1 MMSSYSS
8 PSSSSSLAEKAI
20 RASSA
25 HRDSSP
31 PVPTPPKV
39 PVFFENITTLKVPP
53 RDWRTTTCLL
63 QQLRFEVY
71 AVCILEFEIHFHVSR
86 EPFVTEKLR
95 CHHFFPKLTSALLLR
110 RALQLWRI
118 VLLASFKKHVSRFG
132 DSTQGFSRR
141 KVPALYHFY
150 WFQILLYSK
159 LLLRELKM
167 VKSDLAEVYPVYV
180 TSLSSSSSSNPQ
192 VLEFK

>member
-1 MMSSYSS
+1 MKSLNEPKRSFWGSLAS
-8 PSSSSSLAEKAI
+8 KAKALLDHDPQSPTTRLEDHNVPSSATK
-20 RASSA
+20 
-25 HRDSSP
+25 
-31 PVPTPPKV
+31 
-39 PVFFENITTLKVPP
+39 
-53 RDWRTTTCLL
+53 
-63 QQLRFEVY
+63 
-71 AVCILEFEIHFHVSR
+71 IHFHVSR

-132 DSTQGFSRR
+132 DSTQGFSR
-141 KVPALYHFY
+141 HFI
-150 WFQILLYSK
+150 ILNNLPQQFAMAMAAKAK

>member
-31 PVPTPPKV
+31 

-118 VLLASFKKHVSRFG
+118 VLLASFKKH
-132 DSTQGFSRR
+132 
-141 KVPALYHFY
+141 
-150 WFQILLYSK
+150 ILLYSTIYHNT
-159 LLLRELKM
+159 
-167 VKSDLAEVYPVYV
+167 EVYPVYV

>member
-31 PVPTPPKV
+31 

-71 AVCILEFEIHFHVSR
+71 ARSLDAITSSLNYIGTAVEEGITAVENRTAGIIQETHFIILNNLPQQFAMAMAA
-86 EPFVTEKLR
+86 K
-95 CHHFFPKLTSALLLR
+95 A
-110 RALQLWRI
+110 
-118 VLLASFKKHVSRFG
+118 
-132 DSTQGFSRR
+132 
-141 KVPALYHFY
+141 
-150 WFQILLYSK
+150 K